1 MYHGIKNSAESY
13 WSSFIWSHHRAKN
26 RKALVM
32 ALRRSAETHLH
43 KEPWFSDFHRLSI
56 SILISQKPISGIH
69 YVLLHGRSSIYA
81 TRQGCLVCL
90 ASHDRCV
97 GKGECAHGFLPRL
110 TCSLARARQHILTV
124 DMSVGCPASGVSVFN
139 FCSFDNWTNNRDG
152 ETEHN

>member
-1 MYHGIKNSAESY
+1 MYHGIKNSVENY

-32 ALRRSAETHLH
+32 VFRRSSETHLH

-56 SILISQKPISGIH
+56 FILISQNSISGIH
-69 YVLLHGRSSIYA
+69 YVLLHGHGGTYTS
-81 TRQGCLVCL
+81 RQGCLVCL
-90 ASHDRCV
+90 ASHDRSV
-97 GKGECAHGFLPRL
+97 GKGECAHGFLLIL

-124 DMSVGCPASGVSVFN
+124 GTSVGCMAFGVSVFN